1 MVNDNANTACFF
13 AVDTDFL
20 QLSKG
25 ETAALADLTVVAD
38 GLGTNG
44 GAEESEWADT
54 KGSSLGLAG
63 IASAE
68 FATGLIEPG
77 AHPALPVFAEMVG
90 VKYYVRVMS
99 DRTSQKNISG
109 EVRTVVVRETHGLVY
124 SKIKMSAQWF
134 CDVDAC
140 RRVHL
145 IAYG

>member
-1 MVNDNANTACFF
+1 MVNDNTNTACLF